1 MQVEL
6 KMRKKKKSLALQSV
20 LEELK
25 KKLERKKQVVVIPC
39 SRKTKQT
46 VYFIQGRR
54 HVVVYIR
61 TTGCVNLNTG
71 LPRRL
76 QQSTN
81 VLTTPH
87 HPQTKSPGPLG
98 STFQFWP
105 PPAPRPMHSNP
116 DICVT
121 ATRAGCRVS
130 TTRASLLTPSP
141 SPLTLHGVPILHLDS
156 CTSQQTRAGAKQ
168 TP

>member
-1 MQVEL
+1 MWFL
-6 KMRKKKKSLALQSV
+6 KSIDDGSSNRTHSTLWTEHFHIWDSERDMSTSFGWNVFLSIAKDKRHAGWIKNTKKKKKKEKSLALQSV

-39 SRKTKQT
+39 SRKTKET

-81 VLTTPH
+81 VLTTPK
-87 HPQTKSPGPLG
+87 Q
-98 STFQFWP
+98 
-105 PPAPRPMHSNP
+105 
-116 DICVT
+116 
-121 ATRAGCRVS
+121 
-130 TTRASLLTPSP
+130 SLRD
-141 SPLTLHGVPILHLDS
+141 H
-156 CTSQQTRAGAKQ
+156 
-168 TP
+168 